1 MLDAG
6 AYAGAEWAIVALSQR
21 DRTTGSPVLKVI
33 TVQGVADLSTAPTVT
48 TYDAELEAA
57 FSVAIGSG
65 HLYKIVYESGA
76 WKIQQI

>member
-33 TVQGVADLSTAPTVT
+33 TVQGVADLSTAPTV
-48 TYDAELEAA
+48 AELEAA